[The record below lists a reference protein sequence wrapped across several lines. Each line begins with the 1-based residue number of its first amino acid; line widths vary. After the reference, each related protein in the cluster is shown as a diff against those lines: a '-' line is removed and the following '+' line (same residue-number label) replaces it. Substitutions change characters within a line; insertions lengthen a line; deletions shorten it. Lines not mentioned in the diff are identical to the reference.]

1 MINIS
6 PALPSHLLCC
16 GGFPAS
22 LTGSHH
28 INRGLGAA
36 GQHCGCCS
44 GSATPRTPVPIPAVL
59 QVPRTGG
66 GGQGRGAQ
74 SGITGK
80 GGLVV
85 SKRLSSLHPAN
96 GKCDVLVWLE
106 VGSVEELSV
115 ESE

>member
-1 MINIS
+1 MLLAS
-6 PALPSHLLCC
+6 TAAAALGLQHLAPQCPSRPCC
-16 GGFPAS
+16 RYPE
-22 LTGSHH
+22 L
-28 INRGLGAA
+28 
-36 GQHCGCCS
+36 
-44 GSATPRTPVPIPAVL
+44 
-59 QVPRTGG
+59 GG
-66 GGQGRGAQ
+66 GRQGRGAQ